1 MFRKALGFVGVSLI
15 VALGLSGCGG
25 SSPAVNV
32 SVTAGTS
39 TVDGNDTTTLTAT
52 VTHDHNS
59 AGVTWSINGGGTLSN
74 TTTSSATFAAP
85 APTSSSQSVTITATS
100 IADTTKTGT
109 TTITIPAAPLLT
121 STNASLAGAV
131 GSTYSVT
138 LAASGGISPYT
149 WALASG
155 SLPPCLTL
163 KSTGV
168 ITTTSGTA
176 PTASCAGTYSNITFK
191 VTDSGTPTP
200 LTETSSALTITIT
213 APSITFTPALPGGT
227 VGTAYT
233 GSVAATGPVGATTYS
248 VASGALP
255 PDLSLNTSTGAI
267 TGTPKAAD
275 VGTATFK
282 ITVVDAYGD
291 TATSG
296 NLSLTITA
304 PTITFPPSLAGGT
317 VGTAYS
323 ATTAATGAVGATTY
337 SVSTGAL
344 PPDLSLNT
352 ITGAITGTP
361 KAADVGTATFKI
373 TVVDAYGDT
382 ATSGSLSITIAAASA
397 ITFGSA
403 PAATATF
410 ALAYSSSVTASGG
423 AGSLT
428 YSVSSGAL
436 PPDLTL
442 ASAGG
447 ITGTPKAADIGTFT
461 FAVKATDAYGDS
473 ATSPN
478 YSIVVSYPTLTITT
492 GATLPAGYGGS
503 AYSQSLAASGGS
515 GTGYSWTVTAG
526 GSQLTAVGLSLSGAG
541 VLSGTTPVAG
551 AASFSVKVTDSASNT
566 ATATF
571 SVTIN
576 AALTITTASP
586 LPVGYG
592 GTAYSQTLLTSGGTG
607 TGLSWTVTAGGSQLT
622 AVGLSLSSAGVL
634 SSSSPVAG
642 GASFTVKV
650 TDSASNTATGTFS
663 VTINAG
669 LAITTGATLP
679 AGYAGVSYSQP
690 FAASG
695 GTGTGL
701 TWSITSGA
709 SQLTALGLSLS
720 SVGVLS
726 GASPTAGTATFSAKV
741 TDSASN
747 TATGTFSVTI
757 NAALTITSPA
767 TLPNGYAGAA
777 YSQTLATSGGS
788 GTGSSWTVTAGSSQL
803 TTIGLSLSSTGV
815 LSGSAPTAGTASF
828 SVKVTD
834 SASNSATA
842 TLSVT
847 IGTGLTITS
856 GNPLPSGYGG
866 TVYTDTLT
874 SAGGSGSGLS
884 WTVTSGASQLT
895 AIGLS
900 LSNSG
905 VLSGSSPVAGSASF
919 TVKVT
924 DSASN
929 AATATFSV
937 TINAGLTI
945 STASPLPVGY
955 AGTAY
960 TDTLATSGGSGTGLS
975 WTVTAGNSQLT
986 VIGLSLSS
994 TGVLSGSSPTAG
1006 TATFTVKVT
1015 DSASNTATGT
1025 LSVTINAALKITSP
1039 ATLPNGFAGAAY
1051 SQTLT
1056 TSGGS
1061 GTGLSWTVTSGSSQL
1076 TAIGLSLS
1084 SAGALSGSSPT
1095 AGGATFGVKVTDS
1108 ASNSATATLTV
1119 TIGTGL
1125 TITSANPLPSGNAG
1139 TAYTDT
1145 LTSAGGSGS
1154 GLTWTVTAGASNL
1167 TAIGLSLSSG
1177 GVLSGSSLVAGSA
1190 SFTVKVTD
1198 SASNTAT
1205 ASLNVSIY
1213 SALALP
1219 ASNSLPSGYTGVAYT
1234 GSVSGSG
1241 GSGSLSVA
1249 VTSALSPSD
1258 GTLATNVSGA
1268 TVNVTGTPSTA
1279 ATVSFSIKLTDTT
1292 TGNSITQTYSIQIT
1306 TPTPVNLPS
1315 PSSSVPGPAT
1325 ANQSYT
1331 GSINA
1336 SGGVPPYTWSIN
1348 GATVTSG
1355 GLTLGNGTLTAY
1367 SSGGSSLDISGTP
1380 STTGTVTLTN
1390 VKVVDS
1396 LNTNSSNTY
1405 TITVNPAG
1413 GSISG
1418 QFFLQNN
1425 CNGGSLPVTFT
1436 VTITNTSTNATIQA
1450 TTDTN
1455 GNYSFSGV
1463 PFGTYTIA
1471 PSVAGAS
1478 SSLFYPANYSSVGL
1492 STTNSSISGE
1502 NFNAEVGY
1510 NVSGTVTYG
1519 GTQTG
1524 QVYLSLSSNNCGGG
1538 QGQPGTSITAAT
1550 LSSGGAYTIHGV
1562 PPGSYTLNAWM
1573 DSTGITSGT
1582 GYPGAQ
1588 GAPNSNDPTG
1598 SNSGVSI
1605 TNANATALGVTL
1617 TNPAYATPPNNP
1629 SIQVIPS
1636 ASGVLIFYNPPNV
1649 SSSSGQNEEAANEY
1663 TVEWAV
1669 ANQTDS
1675 DGSYCALGGG
1685 TGGAQFGTVAGSH
1698 TFYAVGNGATVW
1710 ILNNTVAGA
1719 NTFTIGTVYCFQA
1732 RAFNTL
1738 ASTTHPSGWT
1748 TPTDGDGNAQGVTI
1762 GSALCS
1768 SGCTAVS
1775 GSVTIPVGVTIAS
1788 GVPLYVGFYQQSP
1801 GSNGPSAIY
1810 ATEITAPASGAN
1822 NYSITIP
1829 SGSNYVLFGILD
1841 QNNDGEIDA
1850 ADVTNVRNNN
1860 SSGITLSGSSMSG
1873 VDVTLPSTGATA
1885 TVQTQYQSCG
1895 TNCSSYNLNLQVNE
1909 ENKLPVAVTLS
1920 SGPNMLNPVDMGL
1933 CASCGNSGEYQYS
1946 ASIPGGAP
1954 NAGDQYD
1961 FIVTYSDGTQ
1971 DTGGTIN
1978 GQVTGW
1984 NSGSTVVG
1992 PSDAPSNLQTS
2003 GSNTDEPNFS
2013 WTDSASSMG
2022 SNFSYS
2028 FYLQQNNCTSG
2039 NCNIWQIPGQNS
2051 SSNGFSS
2058 SITSLTWGMDPTGGN
2073 SLPTGSLSSSDT
2085 YSWTIQV
2092 QDSNGNQAQ
2101 TSTGYT
2107 P

>member
-1 MFRKALGFVGVSLI
+1 MG
-15 VALGLSGCGG
+15 
-25 SSPAVNV
+25 AVV
-32 SVTAGTS
+32 
-39 TVDGNDTTTLTAT
+39 TLT
-52 VTHDHNS
+52 
-59 AGVTWSINGGGTLSN
+59 GRR
-74 TTTSSATFAAP
+74 AP
-85 APTSSSQSVTITATS
+85 
-100 IADTTKTGT
+100 
-109 TTITIPAAPLLT
+109 
-121 STNASLAGAV
+121 
-131 GSTYSVT
+131 GSTH
-138 LAASGGISPYT
+138 AQ
-149 WALASG
+149 
-155 SLPPCLTL
+155 
-163 KSTGV
+163 
-168 ITTTSGTA
+168 
-176 PTASCAGTYSNITFK
+176 
-191 VTDSGTPTP
+191 
-200 LTETSSALTITIT
+200 
-213 APSITFTPALPGGT
+213 
-227 VGTAYT
+227 
-233 GSVAATGPVGATTYS
+233 
-248 VASGALP
+248 
-255 PDLSLNTSTGAI
+255 
-267 TGTPKAAD
+267 
-275 VGTATFK
+275 
-282 ITVVDAYGD
+282 
-291 TATSG
+291 
-296 NLSLTITA
+296 
-304 PTITFPPSLAGGT
+304 
-317 VGTAYS
+317 
-323 ATTAATGAVGATTY
+323 
-337 SVSTGAL
+337 
-344 PPDLSLNT
+344 
-352 ITGAITGTP
+352 
-361 KAADVGTATFKI
+361 
-373 TVVDAYGDT
+373 
-382 ATSGSLSITIAAASA
+382 
-397 ITFGSA
+397 
-403 PAATATF
+403 
-410 ALAYSSSVTASGG
+410 
-423 AGSLT
+423 AGSL
-428 YSVSSGAL
+428 AHHL
-436 PPDLTL
+436 D
-442 ASAGG
+442 ASH
-447 ITGTPKAADIGTFT
+447 PELRDERLE
-461 FAVKATDAYGDS
+461 V
-473 ATSPN
+473 
-478 YSIVVSYPTLTITT
+478 
-492 GATLPAGYGGS
+492 
-503 AYSQSLAASGGS
+503 
-515 GTGYSWTVTAG
+515 
-526 GSQLTAVGLSLSGAG
+526 
-541 VLSGTTPVAG
+541 
-551 AASFSVKVTDSASNT
+551 ASNT
-566 ATATF
+566 AEPTK
-571 SVTIN
+571 
-576 AALTITTASP
+576 
-586 LPVGYG
+586 G
-592 GTAYSQTLLTSGGTG
+592 
-607 TGLSWTVTAGGSQLT
+607 
-622 AVGLSLSSAGVL
+622 
-634 SSSSPVAG
+634 SSPVAG
-642 GASFTVKV
+642 SASFTVKV

-669 LAITTGATLP
+669 LTITTGATLP
-679 AGYAGVSYSQP
+679 VGYAGVLYSQP
-690 FAASG
+690 LAASG
-695 GTGTGL
+695 GTGSGL
-701 TWSITSGA
+701 TWSVTSGA
-709 SQLTALGLSLS
+709 SQLTAVGLSLS
-720 SVGVLS
+720 GAGVLS
-726 GASPTAGTATFSAKV
+726 GASPTAGTATFSVKV

-757 NAALTITSPA
+757 NATLTITSPA

-788 GTGSSWTVTAGSSQL
+788 GTGLSWTVTAGSSQL
-803 TTIGLSLSSTGV
+803 TSIGLSLSSTGV
-815 LSGSAPTAGTASF
+815 LSGSSPTAGTASF

-866 TVYTDTLT
+866 TAYTDTLT

-905 VLSGSSPVAGSASF
+905 VLSGPSPVAGSASF

-929 AATATFSV
+929 TATATFSM

-975 WTVTAGNSQLT
+975 WTITAGSTQLT
-986 VIGLSLSS
+986 AIGLSLSN
-994 TGVLSGSSPTAG
+994 TGVLSGTSPTAG

-1025 LSVTINAALKITSP
+1025 FSVTINAALKITSP

-1061 GTGLSWTVTSGSSQL
+1061 GTGLSWTVTSGGSQL

-1084 SAGALSGSSPT
+1084 SAGVLSGSSPT
-1095 AGGATFGVKVTDS
+1095 AGSATFGVKVTDS

-1145 LTSAGGSGS
+1145 LNSAGGSGT

-1177 GVLSGSSLVAGSA
+1177 GVLSGSSPVAGSA

-1219 ASNSLPSGYTGVAYT
+1219 ASNSLPSGYTGVAYA

-1241 GSGSLSVA
+1241 GSGSLSIA

-1258 GTLATNVSGA
+1258 GTLATNVSSA

-1279 ATVSFSIKLTDTT
+1279 ATVSFSVKLTDTT
-1292 TGNSITQTYSIQIT
+1292 TGNFITQTYSIQFT

-1315 PSSSVPGPAT
+1315 PSSSVPGSAT
-1325 ANQSYT
+1325 VNQSYA

-1348 GATVTSG
+1348 GTTVTSG

-1367 SSGGSSLDISGTP
+1367 SSGGGSLNISGTP
-1380 STTGTVTLTN
+1380 STTGTVTLTS

-1418 QFFLQNN
+1418 QFSLNN
-1425 CNGGSLPVTFT
+1425 YCSNGGTLPVTFT
-1436 VTITNTSTNATIQA
+1436 VTITNTSTSATMQT

-1471 PSVAGAS
+1471 PSVVGAS
-1478 SSLFYPANYSSVGL
+1478 SSLFYPANYSSVTL

-1510 NVSGTVTYG
+1510 NLSGTVSYS

-1524 QVYLSLSSNNCGGG
+1524 QVYFYLNNNSCGGG

-1562 PPGSYTLNAWM
+1562 QPGSYTLNAWM
-1573 DSTGITSGT
+1573 DSTGVTSGT
-1582 GYPGAQ
+1582 NYPGVQ
-1588 GAPNSNDPTG
+1588 GASNSNDPTG

-1605 TNANATALGVTL
+1605 TDANATGVGVTL
-1617 TNPAYATPPNNP
+1617 TSPAYATPPNNP

-1636 ASGVLIFYNPPNV
+1636 ANGVLLFYSPPTV
-1649 SSSSGQNEEAANEY
+1649 STSSGQKEEAANEY

-1675 DGSYCALGGG
+1675 VGSYCALGGG
-1685 TGGAQFGTVAGSH
+1685 TGGAQFGTVAGSR
-1698 TFYAVGNGATVW
+1698 TFYAVGTGATVW

-1719 NTFTIGTVYCFQA
+1719 NTFTSGTAYCFQA

-1738 ASTTHPSGWT
+1738 ATTTHPSGWT
-1748 TPTDGDGNAQGVTI
+1748 TPTDSDGNAKGVTI
-1762 GSALCS
+1762 GTALCS
-1768 SGCTAVS
+1768 SGCTTVS
-1775 GSVTIPVGVTIAS
+1775 GSITIPAGVTIAA
-1788 GVPLYVGFYQQSP
+1788 GAPLYVGLYQQSP

-1810 ATEITAPASGAN
+1810 AMENTAPAIGAN

-1841 QNNDGEIDA
+1841 QNNDGQIDA
-1850 ADVTNVRNNN
+1850 GDVTNVRNNN
-1860 SSGITLSGSSMSG
+1860 SNGITLSGSSMSG
-1873 VDVTLPSTGATA
+1873 VDATLPSTGATS

-1895 TNCSSYNLNLQVNE
+1895 TNCSSYNVNLQVNE

-1933 CASCGNSGEYQYS
+1933 CTSCGNSGEYQYS
-1946 ASIPGGAP
+1946 ASIPGGTP

-1961 FIVTYSDGTQ
+1961 FTVTYSDGTQ

-1992 PSDAPSNLQTS
+1992 SSDAPTNLQTS
-2003 GSNTDEPNFS
+2003 GSNPDEPNFS
-2013 WTDSASSMG
+2013 WTDSARSMG
-2022 SNFSYS
+2022 SDFSYS
-2028 FYLQQNNCTSG
+2028 FYLSQNNCTSG

-2058 SITSLTWGMDPTGGN
+2058 SITSITWGTDPTGGG
-2073 SLPTGSLSSSDT
+2073 STPSVGGLTTGDS
-2085 YSWTIQV
+2085 YFWTITV
-2092 QDSNGNQAQ
+2092 QDNNGNQAQ
-2101 TSTGYT
+2101 TSVNYT